1 MKKKL
6 LPCSV
11 QVNFSAFFAT
21 LVLLIEYKYLRPA
34 GKSARPCEVERSFA
48 GVLPCP
54 STAHYRNL
62 SQQIFQEMPIPHI
75 SLVKLLQREQYFKRD
90 AQSLWLN
97 LRLDSSGLSFI
108 QKPRVQSTVNPCFNL
123 QQLHCSIRYNGCFF
137 KLLTILRILLFTKRD
152 Y

>member
-48 GVLPCP
+48 GVLVYTP
-54 STAHYRNL
+54 SLPLHGTLQKSISTDILGDANTPYFMSKTAIER
-62 SQQIFQEMPIPHI
+62 
-75 SLVKLLQREQYFKRD
+75 
-90 AQSLWLN
+90 
-97 LRLDSSGLSFI
+97 
-108 QKPRVQSTVNPCFNL
+108 
-123 QQLHCSIRYNGCFF
+123 
-137 KLLTILRILLFTKRD
+137 TIL
-152 Y
+152 